1 VGLQTWKPNDNRST
15 IGSKFFKVYQNHD
28 IMSTFY
34 IYLLGHFLPYKN
46 TFIDDYDGIYDYS
59 GLKYGTY
66 EIFETFWLVNLMEIK
81 IYIFTKK
88 IVKIRWYILKDFHL
102 TYVSHCKYC
111 PKFQSLCPL
120 LLSFLIFVLL
130 PCPLNLIPNLLC

>member
-1 VGLQTWKPNDNRST
+1 MGLQTWKPNDNIST

-34 IYLLGHFLPYKN
+34 IFLPGHFLPYKN
-46 TFIDDYDGIYDYS
+46 TFIDDYDWIYDCS

-66 EIFETFWLVNLMEIK
+66 EIFETFYLLIWWK
-81 IYIFTKK
+81 SKYIFLQTK

-102 TYVSHCKYC
+102 IYVSHCKSC

-120 LLSFLIFVLL
+120 LLSFPIFVLL
-130 PCPLNLIPNLLC
+130 PCLLNLIPNRLC